1 MTVTITTNE
10 TSLNTT
16 ALPEVVI
23 EGSGVGMLLVPFG
36 ILTVIGL
43 AVAIMLYVRKRKRLE
58 KLRHQLMPMYN
69 FDPAEE
75 QDDLLE
81 QELLDH
87 GREGSLTGPNA
98 KTLTTSQGTTQ
109 RPSRLVFTDVA
120 KALNCLAVLFHPL
133 SSASFQ
139 RAAGLMQKQKHA
151 GKPDCRFLT
160 NEEVF
165 FCVTAQVVHGANT
178 QYDIEIN
185 RLFGSSLVSDAEIHE
200 KQQTICDRSRKKRV
214 GVQVTSI
221 SELVRLN
228 GVVRIINQKVV
239 QCVRLNAKALTA

>member
-1 MTVTITTNE
+1 MAANAALTTGSFLSTTATNSTVPLLPTSSGARDNVTSRTLMTVTITTNE

-120 KALNCLAVLFHPL
+120 KALNA
-133 SSASFQ
+133 
-139 RAAGLMQKQKHA
+139 
-151 GKPDCRFLT
+151 
-160 NEEVF
+160 
-165 FCVTAQVVHGANT
+165 
-178 QYDIEIN
+178 
-185 RLFGSSLVSDAEIHE
+185 
-200 KQQTICDRSRKKRV
+200 
-214 GVQVTSI
+214 
-221 SELVRLN
+221 
-228 GVVRIINQKVV
+228 
-239 QCVRLNAKALTA
+239 